1 MPQKKNADSLEL
13 IRGKSGRLF
22 GKLAGFMMTVK
33 GLPTSYNKDLQ
44 EDKENFL
51 DSFDTVNYLIRIATG
66 VIETLEINERKMY
79 EALSVDL
86 LATDLAYYL
95 VRKGVIDLYKKLN
108 KIILLVKCLKNFQIP
123 FRKAHSLSGQCVSAA
138 EKNNCNLNNLT
149 LDQLKEIR

>member
-33 GLPTSYNKDLQ
+33 SLPTSYNKDLQ
-44 EDKENFL
+44 EDKINFL
-51 DSFDTVNYLIRIATG
+51 DAFDTTNHLIRIATG
-66 VIETLEINERKMY
+66 VIETLKINEKNMY

-95 VRKGVIDLYKKLN
+95 VRKGVI
-108 KIILLVKCLKNFQIP
+108 
-123 FRKAHSLSGQCVSAA
+123 
-138 EKNNCNLNNLT
+138 
-149 LDQLKEIR
+149 